1 MKEVVNYLGLDMT
14 DVNEEKT
21 TYISP
26 LEDLVVEESWK
37 SLIIKIK
44 KFNTL
49 SFRNYSAKTINVTV
63 SGEVA
68 LQEIMKLNRILVNG
82 LYS

>member
-1 MKEVVNYLGLDMT
+1 MT

-44 KFNTL
+44 KLIHFL
-49 SFRNYSAKTINVTV
+49 SETIV
-63 SGEVA
+63 
-68 LQEIMKLNRILVNG
+68 LRQ
-82 LYS
+82 